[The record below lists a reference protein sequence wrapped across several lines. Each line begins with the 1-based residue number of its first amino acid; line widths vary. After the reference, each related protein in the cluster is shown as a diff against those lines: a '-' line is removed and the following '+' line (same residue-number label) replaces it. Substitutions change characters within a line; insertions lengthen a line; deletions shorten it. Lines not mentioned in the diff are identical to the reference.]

1 MSTTADKIQKIKS
14 RKRVTTTNYQGL
26 SFYCD
31 NPNGND
37 GNKCCFWHRIG
48 QPFKEGV
55 SGQLWDYE
63 QEAIQACE
71 TSKQVWIKKATGL
84 GITELFLRYIAYL
97 CLKDNHYKNSQI
109 CIVTGPRLD
118 LAVTLISRIKK
129 LFPSISFDSKET
141 VVNLNGCRVE
151 AFPSHHL
158 DTMRGLPHVK
168 LILLDEADFF
178 NLGEQENALA
188 VSQRYLAK
196 GLEHLVLVSTPN
208 EPGGLFEKIEKD
220 KNSQFHKIF
229 LDYTKGVGKI
239 YTNAE
244 IEEARK
250 SRSFEREFNLKYGYG
265 IGNIFPY
272 ELVEKITTDYDLA
285 LRDGMRALGVDP
297 AFGSTDK
304 ASKFA
309 IVGIEKIDGICYV
322 KEAVQYSR
330 ASPSAMV
337 ELVSEMA
344 KNYDVVLVD
353 ASQQGTIT
361 DLRYKNV
368 NVIEISFNK
377 DLQKMTFHSSDLVKS
392 NRVRIHPSFTDLLAQ
407 LKAVEA
413 NEKGNPDKKKLN
425 FDLGDAF
432 MLACYYFK
440 SHGGYGV
447 LVTPGDLVNEIQE
460 QHDEESKIIRRVIN
474 LSVPPRGQKQ
484 NKYASLYEED

>member
-1 MSTTADKIQKIKS
+1 MSTTADKIEKIKS
-14 RKRVTTTNYQGL
+14 RKRVTATNYKGL
-26 SFYCD
+26 SFWCD
-31 NPNGND
+31 SPNGKD
-37 GNKCCFWHRIG
+37 GDRCCFWHQIG
-48 QPFKEGV
+48 QPLKEGV

-63 QEAIQACE
+63 QEVIQSCE

-97 CLKDNHYKNSQI
+97 CLKDSHYKNSQI

-129 LFPSISFDSKET
+129 LFPLISFDSKET
-141 VVNLNGCRVE
+141 VVNLNDCRIE

-178 NLGEQENALA
+178 NPGEQENALA

-208 EPGGLFEKIEKD
+208 VPGGLFEKIEKD
-220 KNSQFHKIF
+220 KNSQFNRIF

-239 YTNAE
+239 YTDAE

-272 ELVEKITTDYDLA
+272 ELVESITTNYDLS
-285 LRDGMRALGVDP
+285 LRDGIRALGVDP

-309 IVGIEKIDGICYV
+309 IVGIEKIEGICYV
-322 KEAVQYSR
+322 KEARQYSR
-330 ASPSAMV
+330 ASPTAMV
-337 ELVSEMA
+337 ELVSELA
-344 KNYDVVLVD
+344 RNYDVVLVD

-361 DLRYKNV
+361 DLRHKDV

-377 DLQKMTFHSSDLVKS
+377 DLQKMTFHSSDLVKTD
-392 NRVRIHPSFTDLLAQ
+392 RVRIHPSFSELLAQ

-440 SHGGYGV
+440 SSGGYGV
-447 LVTPGDLVNEIQE
+447 VVTPGDLADNIPQRP
-460 QHDEESKIIRRVIN
+460 EETQVIRRVIE
-474 LSVPPRGQKQ
+474 LSVSPSGHKRSKIPLQ
-484 NKYASLYEED
+484 LEDD